1 MNGLLE
7 YKSKLLENTSEA
19 IVAFDLEGNIIFWNS
34 GAQES
39 FGYNSDEVL
48 AKNTLFHSEQEIK
61 ELQIILIK
69 SLEKEN
75 LCFKTQRGDKTGKQ
89 VNLIFSTSPIIE
101 NNNLLGFFAII
112 HNINRLKKAS
122 NLSSFHQVKENKRT
136 FKVIRSTILLCLK
149 RGKMTINQISNTT
162 GINWK
167 TVEKHLTYLI
177 GRKMVDEVFSSE
189 YVRIFDLTIKGN
201 EQIVKM
207 QQEPVVISQGTLEEV
222 Y

>member
-7 YKSKLLENTSEA
+7 YTSKLIENSAEA
-19 IVAFDLEGNIIFWNS
+19 IVIFNLKGDIIHWNN

-39 FGYNSDEVL
+39 FGYTSGEVL
-48 AKNTLFHSEQEIK
+48 SKNTLFNSEIELK
-61 ELQIILIK
+61 ELKIILTK

-75 LCFKTQRGDKTGKQ
+75 LCFKAQREHKTGKPL
-89 VNLIFSTSPIIE
+89 NLIFSTTPLYDES
-101 NNNLLGFFAII
+101 NLLGFTAII
-112 HNINRLKKAS
+112 YNINKLKKAV
-122 NLSSFHQVKENKRT
+122 NLSTVVQTKENKRT
-136 FKVIRSTILLCLK
+136 FKVIRSTILLCLR

-189 YVRIFDLTIKGN
+189 YVRIFELTPRGN
-201 EQIVKM
+201 EQIVKL
-207 QQEPVVISQGTLEEV
+207 QKEPVVITGPIEEV

>member
-7 YKSKLLENTSEA
+7 YNSKLLENTSEA
-19 IVAFDLEGNIIFWNS
+19 IVAFNLEGDIIFWNS

-48 AKNTLFHSEQEIK
+48 EKNILFNGEQEIK
-61 ELQIILIK
+61 ELKIILTK
-69 SLEKEN
+69 SLGKEN
-75 LCFKTQRGDKTGKQ
+75 LCFKTQRTDKTGKQ
-89 VNLIFSTSPIIE
+89 LNLIFSTSPITE
-101 NNNLLGFFAII
+101 EGSLLGFCAII

-122 NLSSFHQVKENKRT
+122 NLTSLQQIKENKRT
-136 FKVIRSTILLCLK
+136 FKVIRSTIILCLK

-189 YVRIFDLTIKGN
+189 YVRIFELTVRGN
-201 EQIVKM
+201 EQVTKIQKEQVI
-207 QQEPVVISQGTLEEV
+207 ISQGALEEV
-222 Y
+222 C